1 MASGS
6 LSSSSAAAS
15 SLIHPFGAPGSSSV
29 TENTSTGSVT
39 PPPSGQHLTLESA
52 NHPLLSHHLVMKNER
67 HQHQHR
73 LYQPYVNHVP
83 LHHHQH
89 IQHHHH
95 HHLQQQQQQ
104 QILENHYDLSQH
116 YPVASTSS
124 NNLVGGTDSR
134 CSSVSSSGGADQHH
148 QQHVV
153 GLTLKSE
160 QPQQNS
166 LDQTS
171 SLELLDNANVSFEL
185 KFNFGLI

>member
-67 HQHQHR
+67 HQHHR

-171 SLELLDNANVSFEL
+171 SLELLDNANVSFE
-185 KFNFGLI
+185 FQI